1 MKPSLLKNDT
11 QATGGMQED
20 FRWDENNLLYITLKY
35 VIERVMHLFLQ
46 PLLISGK
53 LSDFVIVTALENSF
67 LKQIYLV

>member
-35 VIERVMHLFLQ
+35 VIERVMHLFL
-46 PLLISGK
+46 
-53 LSDFVIVTALENSF
+53 
-67 LKQIYLV
+67 